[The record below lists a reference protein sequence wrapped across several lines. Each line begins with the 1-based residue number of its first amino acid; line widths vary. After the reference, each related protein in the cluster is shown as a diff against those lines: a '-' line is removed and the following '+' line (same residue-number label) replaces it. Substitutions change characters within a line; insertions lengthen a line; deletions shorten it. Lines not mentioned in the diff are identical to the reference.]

1 MIRSRLKNKAHKT
14 KKDVDIAVY
23 KNQRNYVLALNQKS
37 KYNHFNNLDVSTGVK
52 HSWKTC
58 KLYFSNKHSRGYTS
72 IILIKN

>member
-37 KYNHFNNLDVSTGVK
+37 KYNHFNNLDVSKGLNIFGKPVNYIF
-52 HSWKTC
+52 
-58 KLYFSNKHSRGYTS
+58 LTS
-72 IILIKN
+72 IVGEILV